1 MGIWTKAPWGKVGVD
16 LKQKTHL
23 CLCCYSQSYLKYKT
37 LLFTKHSM
45 VFNHNF
51 RGDNL
56 QIGGVLSPWKSPP
69 PPPPSQDFSLWLTVQ
84 HWTICR
90 IYTSVMRLQCFP
102 YIDLFVAPTTIS
114 KLTTTNRLT
123 SLNKHEH
130 CTFQNRNPKPEIV
143 TGDLYHSNIAS
154 CWQMIN
160 VHVKLVKCHLRLSGS
175 HPLRVCLYGE

>member
-1 MGIWTKAPWGKVGVD
+1 MGIWTKVRQGRGR
-16 LKQKTHL
+16 LKTKNAFVFVL
-23 CLCCYSQSYLKYKT
+23 FYYLQSYLKYKT

-56 QIGGVLSPWKSPP
+56 QIGGVLSPWNPP
-69 PPPPSQDFSLWLTVQ
+69 PPPRISAYGWQYNTGQWCN
-84 HWTICR
+84 CR

-154 CWQMIN
+154 CWQIIN